1 MMSPN
6 SAIEI
11 KTRPIIFNSDMVRA
25 ILDGRKS
32 QTRRVIKP
40 QPKSQG
46 IKSFGEAWE
55 WKKGAGGFSGSTLH
69 QLKAAYGLL
78 YHCPYGV
85 PGERLWV
92 RETFFY
98 EWPDM
103 DPPEDMKDC
112 RIIFR
117 ADEPNYLDPFML
129 EENYRW
135 SPSIHLPRW
144 ASRIT
149 LEIIDV
155 RVERLHEI
163 TVGDLISEGVIE
175 LENAHIETYPLDLIV
190 NRSAHYT
197 IWKNLWDSIYAKRGY
212 PFKDNSW
219 VWTVEFKVL
228 NG

>member
-1 MMSPN
+1 VMSPN

-117 ADEPNYLDPFML
+117 ADEPNYLDPFTL

-135 SPSIHLPRW
+135 SPSIHMPRW

-149 LEIIDV
+149 LEITDV

-163 TVGDLISEGVIE
+163 TVGDVIAEGI
-175 LENAHIETYPLDLIV
+175 HQRHLDKYAKFPEFHPNDIPGMAF
-190 NRSAHYT
+190 RE
-197 IWKNLWDSIYAKRGY
+197 IWNPINAKRGY
-212 PFKDNSW
+212 PWESNPW
-219 VWTVEFKVL
+219 VWVVEFKVL
-228 NG
+228 NV